1 MNTNSNSYT
10 IRFGEKKDLPRLL
23 ELIQELATYEKAP
36 DAVTNTLELLEEDGF
51 GPKALYR
58 FFVAENEH
66 CEVIGIALFYPK
78 YSTWKGR
85 GLYLDDIVVTERYRR
100 MGVGKLLFDAVVK
113 TAQEEKA
120 RLLWWQVL
128 DWNTPAIEFYK
139 KYNAGIEGGWL
150 NCVLQKDQLERM

>member
-1 MNTNSNSYT
+1 MNTTPENYS
-10 IRFGEKKDLPRLL
+10 IRKGERKDLSRLL
-23 ELIQELATYEKAP
+23 ELIQELAIYENAP

-51 GPKALYR
+51 GAKALYR
-58 FFVAENEH
+58 FFVAENSKQ
-66 CEVIGIALFYPK
+66 EVIGIALFYPK

-139 KYNAGIEGGWL
+139 KYNANIEGGWL